1 MNFINQYAEI
11 YIPDGLDE
19 KSALIRTTHLAIG
32 AHQDDLEIMAIDGIL
47 QCFQHPNRWFTGVI
61 VTDGSGSPR
70 SGVYADYSN
79 AQMMAVRMREQ
90 KKAAEIGEYAAQ
102 LLLKYSSSAIKDG
115 NNTDP
120 VTDLK
125 NIIQATQPEVIYT
138 HNLADKHPTHVG
150 VAVKVISALRA
161 CPQNARPEKLYGC
174 EVWRGLDWL
183 RDSAKVAL
191 DCSVKKNLQTT
202 LVGVFDSQI
211 SGGKRYDLATM
222 GRRVANATY
231 YASHGIDD
239 AEGLTF
245 AMDLSPLIYDE
256 DLDIQSYVQTFIQQ
270 FSQDV
275 DDLISS
281 VL

>member
-1 MNFINQYAEI
+1 MNFKRHLAEI
-11 YIPDGLDE
+11 FIPDGLDE
-19 KSALIRTTHLAIG
+19 KPALIRTTHLAIG

-47 QCFQHPNRWFTGVI
+47 QCFQQPDMWFTGVV

-70 SGVYADYSN
+70 SGVYAEYSDV
-79 AQMMAVRMREQ
+79 QMMAVRMREQ

-102 LLLKYSSSAIKDG
+102 LLLKYPSSAIKDG

-120 VTDLK
+120 VIDLMT
-125 NIIQATQPEVIYT
+125 IILATQPQVIYT

-150 VAVKVISALRA
+150 VAVKVVKALRLL
-161 CPQNARPEKLYGC
+161 PQNTHPEKLYGC
-174 EVWRGLDWL
+174 EVWRGLDWMP
-183 RDSAKVAL
+183 DGAKIAL
-191 DCSVKKNLQTT
+191 DCSQKKNLQKS

-231 YASHGIDD
+231 DASHEVDD
-239 AEGLTF
+239 AEGMTY
-245 AMDLSPLIYDE
+245 AMDLTPLIHDV
-256 DLDIQSYVQTFIQQ
+256 DLDIKSYVQNLIHQ

-281 VL
+281 VQ